1 MMRRALGPLPL
12 LAAVAICGAAHGVT
26 LGRLFTSPA
35 DRAQLDALR
44 AASVN
49 VQATAAPAV
58 DAEPVQPSPPPE
70 PTVLNGIVK
79 RSGGKNTVW
88 LNQTPQDDT
97 PNLRAAK
104 SALSLRLPSGRQ
116 VILQPGQRYDPLD
129 DKVKDAHEP

>member
-1 MMRRALGPLPL
+1 MMRRALPL
-12 LAAVAICGAAHGVT
+12 LAAVAVCGAAHGVT

-49 VQATAAPAV
+49 LQSAAPAV
-58 DAEPVQPSPPPE
+58 DAEAVPPAPAPPPE

-88 LNQTPQDDT
+88 LNQTPQDDA
-97 PNLRAAK
+97 PDLRAQK
-104 SALSLRLPSGRQ
+104 GALSLRLPSGRQ
-116 VILQPGQRYDPLD
+116 VILQPGQRYDPVD